1 MGREHF
7 RKIIPYA
14 VRYTRSKT
22 TQRRL
27 LMRLTTTAL
36 LLLAMGGLAAC
47 ETTKGLGRDV
57 ETAGQV
63 IERESRDVQHTY
75 GYRY

>member
-1 MGREHF
+1 
-7 RKIIPYA
+7 
-14 VRYTRSKT
+14 
-22 TQRRL
+22 
-27 LMRLTTTAL
+27 MRLTTTAL